1 MDRYLLELDPG
12 TMHRLYRLKSH
23 PEEPYDRII
32 NRLIDSCGDADRLTK
47 EEVGEIREALR
58 RLKEGGFM
66 TLEPVKEGGFMTPEP
81 VKEES
86 APGPEIPPAGIGDP
100 QAVKDMEEIFSGT
113 AEKPRDPEPAEPE
126 ANETH
131 EIEPVKEESA
141 PGPEIPPASIGDPQA
156 VKDMEE
162 IFSGTAEKPR
172 EPEPAEPDSD
182 EIHEIGPPDKK
193 KRSPSSDLDNL

>member
-66 TLEPVKEGGFMTPEP
+66 TPEP

-86 APGPEIPPAGIGDP
+86 APGPEIPPAG
-100 QAVKDMEEIFSGT
+100 
-113 AEKPRDPEPAEPE
+113 
-126 ANETH
+126 
-131 EIEPVKEESA
+131 
-141 PGPEIPPASIGDPQA
+141 IGDPQA